1 MKYWVEINDG
11 KITGAGTAV
20 GINEGQKEISE
31 ALYKQLT
38 RLPADYETDENGNII
53 SVTPAPEPD
62 PQPQQPTTEEELAIL
77 KQSIA
82 ELTYIISIGGM

>member
-53 SVTPAPEPD
+53 SVTPAPEPEPV
-62 PQPQQPTTEEELAIL
+62 PQPPSVEERIAAMEEALLLLLTEV
-77 KQSIA
+77 
-82 ELTYIISIGGM
+82 